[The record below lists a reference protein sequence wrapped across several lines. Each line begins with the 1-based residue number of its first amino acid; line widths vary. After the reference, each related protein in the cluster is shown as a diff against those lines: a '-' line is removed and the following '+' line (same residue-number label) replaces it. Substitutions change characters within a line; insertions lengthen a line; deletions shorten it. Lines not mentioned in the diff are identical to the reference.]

1 MIVDV
6 VLDVVCPW
14 CFIGKRRLERAL
26 KARPNIPVELRWR
39 PFLLNP
45 EIPPEGIDRSAYL
58 LKKFGSET
66 RVRRVYGAIADAGL
80 TVEIDFDFDRI
91 DKTPNTVNAHRFL
104 LFAASQ
110 GRATEV
116 VETLFQAYFYQGL
129 DTGREDVLFNLG
141 LDMGFDGDALER
153 QLWSTENT
161 DQVYEENAR
170 AHRLGINGV
179 PAFVFNDEIVITGAQ
194 EPEVLTRVLD
204 VAAQLGD
211 EPRKL

>member
-26 KARPNIPVELRWR
+26 KSRPHIPVDLRWR

-104 LFAASQ
+104 LFATDQ
-110 GRATEV
+110 GRADDV
-116 VETLFQAYFYQGL
+116 VEALFQSYFDKGL
-129 DTGREDVLFNLG
+129 DTGREDVLFNIGMDMG
-141 LDMGFDGDALER
+141 LDKKDLKHM
-153 QLWSTENT
+153 LWSDEYT

-179 PAFVFNDEIVITGAQ
+179 PAFVFNDELVISGAQ

-204 VAAQLGD
+204 VAAQLGQTL
-211 EPRKL
+211 RKL